1 MATSCRLFIA
11 RSRKYGILHGAL
23 TLLAAAVASP
33 AFAQQTDAS
42 ANSDEVIQLPT
53 FEVGAELR
61 SEPLMTVPIPVSVV
75 TGDQMLQLD
84 LRDMSDL
91 TETMPSLTFRAGAS
105 NKDTSLL
112 IRGVGTITTSPGV
125 EPDVSMVVDGVVL
138 ARPGQATMD
147 LMDVDHVEVLRGP
160 QGTLFGKNS
169 SVGVV
174 NVVTKDPTEQ
184 TQGYVDAAYYGSDGS
199 EEAVHAGV
207 SGALV
212 PNKLLVAVSA
222 LYDDYSGN
230 LQNIYLNQTVNG
242 FRNIGARTKFLFT
255 PTQDFKATIILSYV
269 NSYETAP
276 NEGPFETPGNISFT
290 TGVYTPA
297 SAAALATI
305 APVIPSLDNT
315 QVNSSLLG
323 HIYDINTGLSAELEW
338 TIDNFK
344 LTSISAYQYWYNN
357 QYEDTGTAP
366 APLVGQT
373 ESHDVGFLYFDQYSE
388 ELRLTSP
395 VGKFVDFVSGLYFQ
409 RAVDTESYRRD
420 IWQEPTAGNI
430 VHNSGD
436 AHYGTTGD
444 NYAGYGEA
452 TWHLTPIFRL
462 VTGLRFTDDTLY
474 FYHSRVSSSPV
485 AVPGISTSLAYHTG
499 DTDDTGVS
507 GRASLQLDV
516 TKDAMVFATYARGYK
531 GPAYNVFFNQ
541 TALQVAPL
549 NPETSDEYEVGL
561 KASGFDNR
569 LQFTATA
576 FDTIYSNYQAN
587 YQELIL
593 GTAVTNLINAGQVSS
608 KGVEADATA
617 RVTSHLTLSVSASA
631 INAKVDE
638 FNQPAGSG
646 AVNINGEPLPFAPKF
661 KSNAMGEYRMPIPAT
676 SLFFNASL
684 DYEYQSA
691 EQFQLTETPDTIQGS
706 YGIWN
711 ATIGISKPKD
721 GWRVQ
726 VMCKNI
732 GDIHYATLLT
742 EGGGMVW
749 REVPRDNGRYFGIA
763 LHKDY

>member
-1 MATSCRLFIA
+1 VSLVSA
-11 RSRKYGILHGAL
+11 AL
-23 TLLAAAVASP
+23 AMP
-33 AFAQQTDAS
+33 AFAQQTS
-42 ANSDEVIQLPT
+42 TPANPDEVVQLPT
-53 FEVGAELR
+53 FEVGATLR
-61 SEPLMTVPIPVSVV
+61 EEPLMTVPIPVAVV
-75 TGDQMLQLD
+75 SGDQMLQLN

-91 TETMPSLTFRAGAS
+91 TAEMPSLTFRAGAS

-125 EPDVSMVVDGVVL
+125 EPDVSTVVDGVVL

-169 SVGVV
+169 SVGVINIV
-174 NVVTKDPTEQ
+174 SKDPTEQ
-184 TQGYVDAAYYGSDGS
+184 KQGYIDAAYYGSDGN
-199 EEAVHAGV
+199 EEAIHAGA

-212 PNKLLVAVSA
+212 PNKLLAAVSF

-230 LQNIYLNQTVNG
+230 LKNIYLNQTVNG
-242 FRNIGARTKFLFT
+242 FRNVGARAKFLYP
-255 PTQDFKATIILSYV
+255 PTQNFKATVIFSYV

-276 NEGPFETPGNISFT
+276 NEGPFELPGNISFT
-290 TGVYTPA
+290 TGLFTPA

-305 APVIPSLDNT
+305 SPVVPSKNNL

-323 HIYDINTGLSAELEW
+323 HVYDINTGLSAQLEW
-338 TIDNFK
+338 TVDQFK

-373 ESHDVGFLYFDQYSE
+373 VSHDVGFLYFDQYSE

-395 VGKFVDFVSGLYFQ
+395 EGKFVDFVSGLYFQ

-420 IWQEPTAGNI
+420 IVQEPTAGNL

-444 NYAGYGEA
+444 NYSAYGEA

-462 VTGLRFTDDTLY
+462 VTGLRFTDDTLS
-474 FYHSRVSSSPV
+474 FYHSRISSSAV
-485 AVPGISTSLAYHTG
+485 AVPGISTTLAYHTG
-499 DTDDTGVS
+499 STDDTGVS
-507 GRASLQLDV
+507 GRASLQLDL
-516 TKDAMVFATYARGYK
+516 TKDAMLFATYARGYK

-549 NPETSDEYEVGL
+549 NPETSNEYEVGL

-576 FDTIYSNYQAN
+576 FDTIYTNYQAN
-587 YQELIL
+587 YQTLIV
-593 GTAVTNLINAGQVSS
+593 GTPVTNLINAGQVSS
-608 KGVEADATA
+608 KGVEADASA
-617 RVTSHLTLSVSASA
+617 RLTHYLTVSVSASA
-631 INAKVDE
+631 INAKVDS
-638 FNQPAGSG
+638 FIQPAGAG
-646 AVNINGEPLPFAPKF
+646 AVNINGQPLPFAPKF
-661 KSNAMGEYRMPIPAT
+661 KSNAMAEYRMPLPGT

-691 EQFQLTETPDTIQGS
+691 EQFQLTETPDTVQGS

-726 VMCKNI
+726 LMCKNI
-732 GDIHYATLLT
+732 GDIPYATLLT
-742 EGGGMVW
+742 EAGGMVW
-749 REVPRDNGRYFGIA
+749 REVPRDNGRYFGVA